1 MPRAQ
6 PEVDSSSSHPPHL
19 LKRRQACHQCR
30 RRKLKCDAQKPCSP
44 CVKSHRFASYSNPG
58 LLQTGPEC
66 TYDDLTST
74 PVVKPRTK
82 YQILENKIRE
92 LESLVGQQSKEKESP
107 SAGPSAS
114 TLDPSVA
121 STETPRDNDPLDVPN
136 ILDPLLFPSLEQLSA
151 MSELQTIDS
160 PSDHPGQQLV
170 ISGWPTRLPKP
181 DLFYHLVDVFF
192 TCYPHA
198 HYILHRPS
206 FMVSLALPP
215 KSPDFPHVS
224 LLHAI
229 CAYAGVFSYL
239 IKPPTAGDLEKIYR
253 DFIFGDRR
261 RPDSKEE
268 SFAEMHAKW
277 AEETASQASVMGF
290 NMLECVQTLVIL
302 SSFYASQGRWVELW
316 STLGDALRIAV
327 PLGLNTR
334 SGFRG
339 DGTAHSS
346 DSPETLLPNPANCVE
361 EEARVNLFWVAYAN
375 ERLSE
380 APGSWAMCLDDQDI
394 HQLLPG
400 GLSHFEAGH
409 DIQGARQSLGLP
421 DVLLQHP
428 PELTDGFSLYIK
440 ATILISKTKSFNLR
454 IRHKYPDATDVREVP
469 EFYEL
474 EQLIA
479 SFRKSFPQQYNSPIS
494 QTARGLDIH
503 VYATHLIS
511 QFAIILLH
519 DKHAN
524 LYSPNCQSTRKLV
537 AAARA
542 ILDLM
547 YTVCSTSYDITR
559 LPSICVQCWGRS
571 ASVLIRLYKLE
582 ISRGN
587 QEEALAIDIEI
598 QSIRFVLNQMG
609 SRLPMALKYDKAI
622 DFELET
628 ECGQIV
634 RVYSVSQQGPSPEGK
649 ANTWTPA
656 GVSVR
661 LGSRSKWAPE
671 TMVNAAGQLQSLLP
685 SSFGSYPEINTTDPS
700 YSLSHSLSALDTL
713 GHPSTGTF

>member
-1 MPRAQ
+1 M
-6 PEVDSSSSHPPHL
+6 E
-19 LKRRQACHQCR
+19 
-30 RRKLKCDAQKPCSP
+30 
-44 CVKSHRFASYSNPG
+44 
-58 LLQTGPEC
+58 
-66 TYDDLTST
+66 T

-92 LESLVGQQSKEKESP
+92 LESLLRQQSKEKES
-107 SAGPSAS
+107 SSTGPSIS
-114 TLDPSVA
+114 SLDPSVA
-121 STETPRDNDPLDVPN
+121 FTETPGENYLLGTAN
-136 ILDPLLFPSLEQLSA
+136 ALDPLLFPPLEQFGA
-151 MSELQTIDS
+151 MSELLTIDS
-160 PSDHPGQQLV
+160 PSDLPGQQLV

-206 FMVSLALPP
+206 FMLSLALPP

-268 SFAEMHAKW
+268 SFAEVHANW

-290 NMLECVQTLVIL
+290 NLLECLQALVIL

-346 DSPETLLPNPANCVE
+346 DSPETLLPSPANCVE
-361 EEARVNLFWVAYAN
+361 GEARVNLFWVAYAN

-400 GLSHFEAGH
+400 CLSHFEAGH
-409 DIQGARQSLGLP
+409 DIEGTRQSLGSP
-421 DVLLQHP
+421 DVLLQHSS
-428 PELTDGFSLYIK
+428 EHTDGFSLYIK
-440 ATILISKTKSFNLR
+440 ATILVSKTKSFNLR
-454 IRHKYPDATDVREVP
+454 IRHKYPGTADVREVP

-479 SFRKSFPQQYNSPIS
+479 SFRKSFPQQYNGPIV

-511 QFAIILLH
+511 QFAVILLH

-524 LYSPNCQSTRKLV
+524 LYSPNCQSARKLV

-587 QEEALAIDIEI
+587 QEEASAIDLEI

-609 SRLPMALKYDKAI
+609 TRLPMALKYDKAI
-622 DFELET
+622 SFELET

-634 RVYSVSQQGPSPEGK
+634 RVHSVSQQGPSPEGTD
-649 ANTWTPA
+649 NTQ
-656 GVSVR
+656 GHSRIGVR
-661 LGSRSKWAPE
+661 LGSRSGWAPE
-671 TMVNAAGQLQSLLP
+671 TMINATGQLQSLLP
-685 SSFGSYPEINTTDPS
+685 SSFGSRSEINAIDPS
-700 YSLSHSLSALDTL
+700 YPSSLSLDTL
-713 GHPSTGTF
+713 DQPSTSPF